1 MLTKAFAA
9 KLYAEAIDLPNGN
22 FVRALSLETVCAKC
36 NGVGAEWMEH
46 VYIFGGKKTLLQLAN
61 EVYGWAMPATL
72 RHDVRYAVGGTAEM
86 RRNDDKCFL
95 VDCLWIADDLFRNE
109 RWWNPMRYVRRA
121 YRRGQAKRMYVLLR
135 AFGWMAYNF
144 DNAEDRENEEWISDE
159 RAAVAQAEYVEK
171 LPTEEAE

>member
-46 VYIFGGKKTLLQLAN
+46 VILLGGKKTLLQIAN
-61 EVYGWAMPATL
+61 ELYGWAMPATL

-95 VDCLWIADDLFRNE
+95 EDCLWIARKLFSNE
-109 RWWNPMRYVRRA
+109 PWWNPMSYVRLV
-121 YRRGQAKRMYVLLR
+121 RRIGQAKRMYVLLR
-135 AFGWMAYNF
+135 AFGWLAYNF
-144 DNAEDRENEEWISDE
+144 DNAEDRENEEWISGE
-159 RAAVAQAEYVEK
+159 RANIAQAEYVKK
-171 LPTEEAE
+171 LPTTETR